1 MDLSKIPTADLEAL
15 QQGDLS
21 KVSTKTLMYM
31 QRGDTTAQPKTAQPT
46 PQDNTPEWAT
56 GQGKFGSM
64 GPTVY
69 GMYGAGRELLR
80 TGIETA
86 GATAGAAGGALIPV
100 PGTSLVGGGL
110 GYAGGK
116 RVANAVLGEDVD
128 TSVTGIG
135 KDVAV
140 GGFMTGAGKVLG
152 MIPGVKRLLAP
163 SQASVGTKP
172 VGTGALDKTASAMM
186 EKSMKVP
193 PSSVIGGVKVN
204 REKAI
209 ETALD
214 NGIPITKGGLKR
226 VQGLIDD
233 LGEQMDAVVA
243 GNPNA
248 LIKTDSVLEPVMTLK
263 DWASKTVN
271 GQANAKK
278 IDRVIK
284 QFKDQYGD
292 EITVAQAQEIK
303 RNTNAF
309 LKKSYGELKPVTEEA
324 TKQIVRGLKD
334 RIAQEIPEIAGVN
347 LKYGEMKNLE
357 RVLERAVN
365 RTGNWDWFSLSA
377 GMAGSIVGGA
387 TGNVMKATEA
397 VAFWRLMKSPIVQS
411 HLALMLKRAGKG
423 KEANAMAMAV
433 ADSIYNKINPQEG
446 AE

>member
-1 MDLSKIPTADLEAL
+1 MDLSRIPTADLEAL
-15 QQGDLS
+15 QAGDLS
-21 KVSTKTLMYM
+21 KVSTQTLNYM
-31 QRGDTTAQPKTAQPT
+31 QRASSPTSQPKATQPA
-46 PQDNTPEWAT
+46 PQDNTPEWA
-56 GQGKFGSM
+56 GKH
-64 GPTVY
+64 PNLY

-116 RVANAVLGEDVD
+116 RVANAVLGEDID
-128 TSVTGIG
+128 TSAMGIG
-135 KDVAV
+135 KDVAM
-140 GGFMTGAGKVLG
+140 GGLMTGAGKVLG
-152 MIPGVKRLLAP
+152 MIPGVKKILSP

-172 VGTGALDKTASAMM
+172 VGTGALDKTASSMM
-186 EKSMKVP
+186 EKSLKVP

-214 NGIPITKGGLKR
+214 NGIPITKGGVNR
-226 VQGLIDD
+226 VKGMIDD

-243 GNPNA
+243 QNPNA
-248 LIKTDSVLEPVMTLK
+248 IIKTDSVLDPVMTLK

-278 IDRVIK
+278 IDKVIK

-357 RVLERAVN
+357 RILERAVN

-377 GMAGSIVGGA
+377 GMAGTIVGGA

-397 VAFWRLMKSPIVQS
+397 IAFWRLMKSPVVQS
-411 HLALMLKRAGKG
+411 NLALALKRAGKG
-423 KEANAMAMAV
+423 KEANAMAMAI
-433 ADSIYNKINPQEG
+433 ADSLYHKINPEEQQGE
-446 AE
+446 

>member
-1 MDLSKIPTADLEAL
+1 MDLSRIPTADLEAL
-15 QQGDLS
+15 QAGDLS
-21 KVSTKTLMYM
+21 KVSTQTLNYM
-31 QRGDTTAQPKTAQPT
+31 QRASSPTSQPKATQPA
-46 PQDNTPEWAT
+46 PQDNTPEWA
-56 GQGKFGSM
+56 GKH
-64 GPTVY
+64 PNLY

-86 GATAGAAGGALIPV
+86 GATAGAAGGAFIPI
-100 PGTSLVGGGL
+100 PGSSVIGGGI

-116 RVANAVLGEDVD
+116 RAANAVLGEDID
-128 TSVTGIG
+128 TSAMGIG
-135 KDVAV
+135 KDVAL
-140 GGFMTGAGKVLG
+140 GGIMTGVGKAIS
-152 MIPGVKRLLAP
+152 MIPGVNKILSP
-163 SQASVGTKP
+163 SQASIGTKP
-172 VGTGALDKTASAMM
+172 VGTGVLNKTSSSMM
-186 EKSMKVP
+186 EKSLKVP

-243 GNPNA
+243 ENPNA
-248 LIKTDSVLEPVMTLK
+248 IIKTDSVLEPVKTLK

-271 GQANAKK
+271 GEANAKK

-284 QFKDQYGD
+284 SFKEQYGD

-334 RIAQEIPEIAGVN
+334 RIAEEIPEIAGVN

-377 GMAGSIVGGA
+377 GMAGTIVGGA

-411 HLALMLKRAGKG
+411 HLALMLKKAGKG
-423 KEANAMAMAV
+423 KEANAMAMSI
-433 ADSIYNKINPQEG
+433 ADSIYNKINPESQG
-446 AE
+446 VTRDY